1 MSAFTPT
8 QGLWQTDG
16 LFNNELP
23 PWGRDRLKGGFRS
36 EIATLRRHSG
46 ATDEKRVWLK
56 VCCGGCVR
64 VMVEVV
70 GFCRQQRPREPS
82 DEYNTTSRI
91 YPGLWWRVGK
101 LHRHG
106 KRFLSLSLPISLSF
120 CLPSFFPLSL
130 FAGSAEAFG
139 NEMGFFMASLQGV
152 SPCSESIFG
161 EHLELIKVQ

>member
-8 QGLWQTDG
+8 QALWQTDG
-16 LFNNELP
+16 LFYNELP
-23 PWGRDRLKGGFRS
+23 PGGRDRLKGGFRS

-56 VCCGGCVR
+56 VCCSGWVR
-64 VMVEVV
+64 VMVEV
-70 GFCRQQRPREPS
+70 GGCRQQRPREPK

-91 YPGLWWRVGK
+91 YPGLWWRVRK

-106 KRFLSLSLPISLSF
+106 KRFLSLSPPISLSF
-120 CLPSFFPLSL
+120 CLSSFFPLSL

-152 SPCSESIFG
+152 SPCSGSIFG
-161 EHLELIKVQ
+161 EHLELIKV